1 MSIAQK
7 FTILIFKKKSFL
19 AFVYK
24 ALLVTVDLDMRLKGF
39 GENYD
44 GVDKLLIKRKA
55 IATTLKEDIRCF
67 FFSVLVH
74 RNNEKFF
81 VYPVFVEKFNKN
93 GIEKV
98 YGNKVLEKNLYYG

>member
-44 GVDKLLIKRKA
+44 DVDKLLIKRKA

-81 VYPVFVEKFNKN
+81 VEKFNKN